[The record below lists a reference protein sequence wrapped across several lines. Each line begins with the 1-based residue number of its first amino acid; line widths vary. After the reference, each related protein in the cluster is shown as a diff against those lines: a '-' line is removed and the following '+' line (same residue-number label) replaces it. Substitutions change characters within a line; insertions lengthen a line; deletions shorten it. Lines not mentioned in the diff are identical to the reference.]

1 MAEITMPRLSDT
13 MSEGT
18 IGRWLKQPGEQVAK
32 GDVLAEIETDKA
44 TMELESYES
53 GILQDV
59 LVEAGQTVPIGQVIA
74 VIGASASTQ
83 EATPSGNGTASPK
96 PAAPPVAP
104 KQPAPAAHPVTHFV
118 SESDHVKASPLAR
131 RVATDYG
138 LDLRLIQGTGP
149 GGRILRENVDAY
161 YQHHGAEAVS
171 TEQAVPQPAQPA
183 AVPQSPAPAAVSMG
197 VPDQTSPLQPLSR
210 MRRAIAHKMTEA
222 KNGTPHFYVSTVVDM
237 GEALALRHQINE
249 IHAAPVKISINDMII
264 KAIAKS
270 LRAYPVLNSSYV
282 VDDQGLAGIVLYDY
296 VSISVAI
303 ALEDGLIV
311 PVVRDADMKSLGTI
325 AAEVKD
331 MAARARD
338 GSIKQAELEGG
349 TFTVSNLGMFD
360 VTEFIA
366 IITPPQAGVLAV
378 GSVREQPVVRD
389 HEVVIA
395 HTMHATIS
403 ADHRVADGAT
413 AARCL
418 QTFKELLQTP
428 LKLLV

>member
-44 TMELESYES
+44 TMELEAYES
-53 GILQDV
+53 GILQNV

-74 VIGASASTQ
+74 VIGDSASVP
-83 EATPSGNGTASPK
+83 ESSPSGNGTAQPE
-96 PAAPPVAP
+96 PAAPPTAP
-104 KQPAPAAHPVTHFV
+104 KQPEPAAHTVTHPV
-118 SESDHVKASPLAR
+118 STSDHVKASPLAR

-138 LDLRLIQGTGP
+138 IDLRLIQGTGP
-149 GGRILRENVDAY
+149 GGRILRENVETY
-161 YQHHGAEAVS
+161 YQHHGTEAAGK
-171 TEQAVPQPAQPA
+171 EHAPPQPTQPA
-183 AVPQSPAPAAVSMG
+183 DAPAAVQAPVS
-197 VPDQTSPLQPLSR
+197 VSASDQTPPQPLSR
-210 MRRAIAHKMTEA
+210 MRRAIAQKMTEA

-237 GEALALRHQINE
+237 GEALALRQQINQSQ
-249 IHAAPVKISINDMII
+249 AAPVKVSINDMII
-264 KAIAKS
+264 KAIAQS
-270 LRAYPVLNSSYV
+270 LRAHPVLNSSYV
-282 VDDQGLAGIVLYDY
+282 VDQQGQAGIVQHDH

-303 ALEDGLIV
+303 AVDEGLIV
-311 PVVRDADMKSLGTI
+311 PVVRDANTKSLGTI

-338 GSIKQAELEGG
+338 GSIKQSELEGG

-360 VTEFIA
+360 VSEFIA

-378 GSVREQPVVRD
+378 GSVLEQPVVRNN
-389 HEVVIA
+389 EIVIA

-413 AARCL
+413 AARCI